1 MPKNRVHPSYGVQ
14 KTAENGGNHQKRMFL
29 KLLKHPWK
37 PAPSNAQKWMASE
50 KPFELGYQ
58 GIPESGRLYRPATH
72 PDLNFKNSSLLEKLG
87 YEGIPESGQTYHPA
101 VHSNLNSIQVVS
113 DFKNAGNQKMD
124 LNLLNPNEPPTWRTF
139 PTPPIEYIP
148 RPIEPRHLRQYQRDA
163 KKLDEK
169 KNANG
174 RLQKSSILR
183 RPEPTSTEIIPEKPP
198 APSRISIICE
208 KASNFLLSKN
218 FLIIFG
224 LLVIFLT
231 IYALIAIWR
240 IRKH

>member
-14 KTAENGGNHQKRMFL
+14 KPAENGGNHQKQMFL
-29 KLLKHPWK
+29 KPLKHPWK
-37 PAPSNAQKWMASE
+37 PAPSNAQMWMASE
-50 KPFELGYQ
+50 KAFELDYQ

-72 PDLNFKNSSLLEKLG
+72 PDLSSSNSFSSPYDKLG
-87 YEGIPESGQTYHPA
+87 YKGIPESGRIYHPA
-101 VHSNLNSIQVVS
+101 VHPNTIHVFS
-113 DFKNAGNQKMD
+113 DSKNHNNQKMD
-124 LNLLNPNEPPTWRTF
+124 ASLLNPNGPPTWRTF

-163 KKLDEK
+163 KKRDKK

-174 RLQKSSILR
+174 RLQESSVLQ
-183 RPEPTSTEIIPEKPP
+183 RPESTHPVIIPEKPP

-208 KASNFLLSKN
+208 KASNVLLSKN

-224 LLVIFLT
+224 LLVIFMS